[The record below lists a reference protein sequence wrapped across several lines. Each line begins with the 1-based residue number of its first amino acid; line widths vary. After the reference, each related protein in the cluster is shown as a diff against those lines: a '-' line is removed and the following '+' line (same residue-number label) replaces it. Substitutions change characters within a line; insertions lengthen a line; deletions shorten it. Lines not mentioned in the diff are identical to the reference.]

1 MTDKELKR
9 MNRNDLVEIIYQY
22 QNRELE
28 QSETIEKLTA
38 QLSDRRTH
46 IENAGSIA
54 EAALSVNHVF
64 EAAQAAADQFLEE
77 IRAAN
82 ADKEAQGR
90 QIVAQAQA
98 EADAIREKARQDC
111 KTMTEDAKRECDAM
125 YAQITKLLK
134 SYEELRSLLP
144 GRVTSR

>member
-9 MNRNDLVEIIYQY
+9 MSRSDLIEIIYQY
-22 QNRELE
+22 QNREVE
-28 QSETIEKLTA
+28 QTEKIEELTA
-38 QLSDRRTH
+38 QLGERRSH

-54 EAALSVNHVF
+54 EAALSMNHVF

-77 IRAAN
+77 VRAAN

-90 QIVAQAQA
+90 QIIARAQA
-98 EADAIREKARQDC
+98 EADAIREKTQRDC